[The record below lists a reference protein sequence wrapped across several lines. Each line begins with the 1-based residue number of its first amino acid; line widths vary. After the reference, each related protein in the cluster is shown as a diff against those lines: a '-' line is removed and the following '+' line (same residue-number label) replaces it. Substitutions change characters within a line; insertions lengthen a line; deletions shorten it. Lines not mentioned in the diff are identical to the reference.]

1 MSDHNQGSF
10 VGGLALGMF
19 AGAAGYFLFA
29 TKDGSKVRKK
39 MEGEWKEAKVI
50 LAEEGV
56 IKSKDVTISE
66 LVGDWFG
73 IETTKKSKKKTSSPK
88 NNSKKQITSKSKTS
102 KFKGV

>member
-1 MSDHNQGSF
+1 MSDQNQGSF

-29 TKDGSKVRKK
+29 TKDGSTVRKK

-66 LVGDWFG
+66 LVGEWFG
-73 IETTKKSKKKTSSPK
+73 VETSKTSKKKTAPSK
-88 NNSKKQITSKSKTS
+88 NSNKKQIAAKSKTS

>member
-39 MEGEWKEAKVI
+39 MEGEWSEAKVI
-50 LAEEGV
+50 LAKEGV
-56 IKSKDVTISE
+56 IKSKDVTISQ

-73 IETTKKSKKKTSSPK
+73 FETNKPTKKKTASPK
-88 NNSKKQITSKSKTS
+88 TTSKKQITTKAKTS

>member
-1 MSDHNQGSF
+1 MSNNDQGSF
-10 VGGLALGMF
+10 IGGLALGMF

-56 IKSKDVTISE
+56 IKNKDVTISQ
-66 LVGDWFG
+66 LVGEWFG
-73 IETTKKSKKKTSSPK
+73 LEQNKTIKKKATKSTNKKQTSSK
-88 NNSKKQITSKSKTS
+88 DKSS

>member
-1 MSDHNQGSF
+1 MSDQSQGSF
-10 VGGLALGMF
+10 IGGLALGMF

-39 MEGEWKEAKVI
+39 IEEEWQEAKVV

-56 IKSKDVTISE
+56 IKDKNITISE
-66 LVGDWFG
+66 LINEWLG
-73 IETTKKSKKKTSSPK
+73 IDHEKSTTKKKTPSKYSTKKNKTSA
-88 NNSKKQITSKSKTS
+88 

>member
-1 MSDHNQGSF
+1 MSDQNQGSF

-39 MEGEWKEAKVI
+39 IEKEWQEAKVV

-56 IKSKDVTISE
+56 IEDKDVTLSNLI
-66 LVGDWFG
+66 GDWLG
-73 IETTKKSKKKTSSPK
+73 IEKSQDTQKKKSPKKTTTAK
-88 NNSKKQITSKSKTS
+88 SKSS

>member
-1 MSDHNQGSF
+1 MSNNDQGSF
-10 VGGLALGMF
+10 IGGLALGMF

-56 IKSKDVTISE
+56 IKNKDITISE
-66 LVGDWFG
+66 LVGEWFG
-73 IETTKKSKKKTSSPK
+73 LEQNKTPKKKTP
-88 NNSKKQITSKSKTS
+88 KKQISNTNKNKTS